1 MLSNYEVFKYQSYII
16 NPIKKLI
23 QTPRKKT
30 QLISWIN
37 EYGEELLIPDELD
50 INMSFED
57 IQNWITKIQKQN
69 EIQFFQPDAID
80 KNITFLG
87 NLIGLDSLEQELIGL
102 FIRYSKYRFFE
113 YFCDLIFGY
122 DSWMNP
128 DNIALLLSAPE
139 HEILSIIRP
148 DCVLRKFGI
157 LSNDSYKHRLEM
169 SDWIYNLLN
178 SQINSLEDM
187 ITLLV
192 GKPLTTPLTMDD
204 FGYIVQRN
212 QIKNLLQKAIEYNL
226 QGINILLYGIPGTGK
241 TEFAKTLANQINC
254 PIYSIAEKNKERF
267 EKVETDRF
275 NQLALANEALKN
287 DFNSILLFDEAED
300 VFSHSPFQEKSDVS
314 KVKLNRL
321 LETNNRPT
329 IWTTNDVIGID
340 EAYLRRFS
348 YVLSVETPT
357 NQIKASIWE
366 KKFKEYHISYN
377 KEIVEVLSKE
387 YDIPPAFIDNVVRSM
402 FLMNGSIESLKIH
415 LNEIELAKNGGINN
429 KKIGFL

>member
-50 INMSFED
+50 DNMSLED

-102 FIRYSKYRFFE
+102 FIRYSKHRFFE
-113 YFCDLIFGY
+113 DFCDLIFGY

-241 TEFAKTLANQINC
+241 TEFAKTLTNQINC

-348 YVLSVETPT
+348 YVLSVKTPP

-377 KEIVEVLSKE
+377 KEIVEALSKE

-415 LNEIELAKNGGINN
+415 LNEIKLAKNGGINN